1 MVHTKQQYVTRAV
14 QLITAS
20 SSILHRLKRDIA
32 HGLLWLPTF
41 DTSRLTKHIET
52 AYETMW
58 EIRTSTLNSDRRD
71 KNFKNFNNFKNFKNF
86 KNEDMKR
93 SVGKHA
99 SSFGKIMNVGTKWD
113 RSHIIVA
120 PRSSKIADEKD
131 LQQFIGLAIN
141 QALKLHSEGK
151 YLSEGE
157 RASRMEHC
165 R

>member
-14 QLITAS
+14 QLITSS

-71 KNFKNFNNFKNFKNF
+71 NNFKNFKNF
-86 KNEDMKR
+86 KNEHMKR

-151 YLSEGE
+151 
-157 RASRMEHC
+157 
-165 R
+165 